1 MNDMTACASLDSAV
15 LFSAPVMLLQPKVEN
30 WVVVYAHGG
39 LIADFDD
46 EASARREAEQWAGIC
61 LRR

>member
-1 MNDMTACASLDSAV
+1 MNDMTACASLDSAI
-15 LFSAPVMLLQPKVEN
+15 LSSAPVMLLQPKVEN

-39 LIADFDD
+39 LITEFSD
-46 EASARREAEQWAGIC
+46 EATARREADQWAGIC

>member
-15 LFSAPVMLLQPKVEN
+15 LSSTPVMLLQLKVEN

>member
-1 MNDMTACASLDSAV
+1 MNDMTACASLDSTT
-15 LFSAPVMLLQPKVEN
+15 LSPAPALLLQPKVES

-39 LIADFDD
+39 LITEFKD
-46 EASARREAEQWAGIC
+46 EVSARREAEQWAGIC

>member
-1 MNDMTACASLDSAV
+1 
-15 LFSAPVMLLQPKVEN
+15 MLLQSKVEN

-39 LIADFDD
+39 LIAEFSD

>member
-1 MNDMTACASLDSAV
+1 
-15 LFSAPVMLLQPKVEN
+15 MLLQPKVET

-39 LIADFDD
+39 LVTEFSD
-46 EASARREAEQWAGIC
+46 EAAARQEAEQWAGIC